1 MKRSIAALFG
11 IGRFPVA
18 PGTAGSLAAALLG
31 LVLHWTGGAPLLLA
45 SAVAVGAA
53 GFWSLSGKSGFA
65 ENDPPWVVI
74 DEAAGQLIALVP
86 VSAWLDLMEEPEAAH
101 LFVGWLF
108 GFLLFRIL
116 DIWKPWVVGRAD
128 RIEGGVGIMLDDILA
143 GAGAAAALAI
153 VLGAAELLGWIP

>member
-31 LVLHWTGGAPLLLA
+31 LALHWTGGTALLLV
-45 SAVAVGAA
+45 SAVAAVAA
-53 GFWSLSGKSGFA
+53 GFWSLSGNSEFA

-74 DEAAGQLIALVP
+74 DEAAGQLIALAP

-101 LFVGWLF
+101 LIFGWVA

-116 DIWKPWVVGRAD
+116 DIWKPWFVGWAD

-143 GAGAAAALAI
+143 GAGSAAVLVI
-153 VLGAAELLGWIP
+153 VLGASALLGWIP